1 MNVSNIYVCNVIN
14 RRLGGQTQIINRAVV
29 MTLEL
34 YGIKYNHIM
43 ICTNYVNL
51 YDIKIEFFW
60 DVKPCTLVDLR
71 QSAGDFSTSR
81 VAVYVSSDH
90 R

>member
-1 MNVSNIYVCNVIN
+1 
-14 RRLGGQTQIINRAVV
+14 
-29 MTLEL
+29 
-34 YGIKYNHIM
+34 M

-90 R
+90 RWQYEWRTFHLHKLIQSGRDGL